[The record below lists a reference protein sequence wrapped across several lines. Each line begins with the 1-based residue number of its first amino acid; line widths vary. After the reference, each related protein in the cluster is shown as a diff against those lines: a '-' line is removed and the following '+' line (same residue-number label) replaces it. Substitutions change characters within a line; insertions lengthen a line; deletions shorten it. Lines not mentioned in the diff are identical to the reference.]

1 MVLVHYDKVWASF
14 KEYLEIINGEAYR
27 CKDIIQN
34 LRDFSSSSSD
44 DYEPVDI
51 DQIILAKGVL
61 TMSMKEKEN
70 QKTLKNIEEKE
81 TKEQP
86 STASPIVEEI
96 TIEELAVDG
105 ICGIY

>member
-1 MVLVHYDKVWASF
+1 
-14 KEYLEIINGEAYR
+14 
-27 CKDIIQN
+27 
-34 LRDFSSSSSD
+34 
-44 DYEPVDI
+44 
-51 DQIILAKGVL
+51 
-61 TMSMKEKEN
+61 MSMKEKEN
-70 QKTLKNIEEKE
+70 QKALKNIEEKE